1 MAVCNVVIL
10 AVFLFFF
17 FGGRDFS
24 LEQKEDARLI
34 GASYMTMNNEFYTII
49 SEEVAYRVEAEG
61 DRMILRDPALDCGRQ
76 ASQIRELLDLGISAL
91 VVAPAD
97 ADSLADVLTEA
108 RDRGV
113 KVIVVDTAV
122 ADDIPADCTIT
133 SDNYEAGVIIG
144 KYFLQ
149 KHNTAKLVVMTHESA
164 RSARERVGGF
174 LDTVSANENIQVV
187 KKIECEGQVEIA
199 MPRLQ
204 EAIDEGLDFD
214 TVFCLNDLAAMWK
227 TWKRKSAERLCRRCF
242 CENGAAGRV
251 AGRGMGGKR
260 KPVVP
265 RRQRKNRE
273 EERKVVLGGAWR
285 AKRSLWCPAG
295 REKQGR
301 REKIRAG
308 RGMGEEKELWCPAA
322 KEKQGRREKI
332 RAGRGMGE
340 EKELWC
346 PAAKEKIGKK
356 RENPSRAGHGD
367 QKEACGAP
375 PPKKKQGRR
384 GEIQGGRGMG
394 EEKELWCPA
403 VKEKTG
409 KKRGNPRRAGH
420 GEQKEAF
427 GAPPPEKKQGRREEI
442 QGGRGTGSKKKLS
455 YPACHQ

>member
-1 MAVCNVVIL
+1 MKKRNRFFRTGIVAVCNVVIL

-61 DRMILRDPALDCGRQ
+61 DRMILRDPALDSGRQ
-76 ASQIRELLDLGISAL
+76 ASQIRELLDMGISAL

-214 TVFCLNDLAAMWK
+214 TVFCLNDLAGMWK

-251 AGRGMGGKR
+251 AGRPGRGTGSKR

-273 EERKVVLGGAWR
+273 EERKSGSGGAWG
-285 AKRSLWCPAG
+285 AKGS
-295 REKQGR
+295 
-301 REKIRAG
+301 
-308 RGMGEEKELWCPAA
+308 LWCPAA
-322 KEKQGRREKI
+322 KEK
-332 RAGRGMGE
+332 A
-340 EKELWC
+340 
-346 PAAKEKIGKK
+346 GKK
-356 RENPSRAGHGD
+356 RENP
-367 QKEACGAP
+367 
-375 PPKKKQGRR
+375 
-384 GEIQGGRGMG
+384 
-394 EEKELWCPA
+394 
-403 VKEKTG
+403 
-409 KKRGNPRRAGH
+409 RRAGH
-420 GEQKEAF
+420 REQKEALIPRLPSINRSAWDKRASLIKLLGEQYLFSDFYTTTDAVRAGAQYFAGFDSLQLLTYGTAGFLTELVQQFF
-427 GAPPPEKKQGRREEI
+427 GKLVGRSL
-442 QGGRGTGSKKKLS
+442 GGGILDVSVTVLHASQHDS
-455 YPACHQ
+455 T

>member
-1 MAVCNVVIL
+1 MKKRNRFFRTGIVAVCNVVIL

-61 DRMILRDPALDCGRQ
+61 DRMILRDPALDSGRQ
-76 ASQIRELLDLGISAL
+76 ASQIRELLDMGISAL

-214 TVFCLNDLAAMWK
+214 TVFCLNDLAGMWK

-251 AGRGMGGKR
+251 AGRPGRGTGSKR

-273 EERKVVLGGAWR
+273 EERKSGSGGAWG
-285 AKRSLWCPAG
+285 AKGS
-295 REKQGR
+295 
-301 REKIRAG
+301 
-308 RGMGEEKELWCPAA
+308 LWCPAA
-322 KEKQGRREKI
+322 KEK
-332 RAGRGMGE
+332 A
-340 EKELWC
+340 
-346 PAAKEKIGKK
+346 GKK
-356 RENPSRAGHGD
+356 RENP
-367 QKEACGAP
+367 
-375 PPKKKQGRR
+375 
-384 GEIQGGRGMG
+384 
-394 EEKELWCPA
+394 
-403 VKEKTG
+403 
-409 KKRGNPRRAGH
+409 RRAGH
-420 GEQKEAF
+420 REQKEALIPRLPSINRPAWDKRASLIKLLGEQYLFSDFYTTTDAVRAGAQYFAGFDSLQLLTYGTAGFLTELVQQFF
-427 GAPPPEKKQGRREEI
+427 GKLVGRSL
-442 QGGRGTGSKKKLS
+442 GGGILDVSVTVLHASQHDS
-455 YPACHQ
+455 T

>member
-1 MAVCNVVIL
+1 MEKRNRFFRTGIVAVCNVVIL
-10 AVFLFFF
+10 AVLLFFF
-17 FGGRDFS
+17 LGGRDFS

-34 GASYMTMNNEFYTII
+34 GVSYMTMNNEFYTII

-61 DRMILRDPALDCGRQ
+61 DRMILRDPALDSGRQ
-76 ASQIRELLDLGISAL
+76 ASQIRELLDMGISAL

-214 TVFCLNDLAAMWK
+214 TVFCLNDLAGMWK

-251 AGRGMGGKR
+251 AGRPGRGTGSKR
-260 KPVVP
+260 KPLVP

-273 EERKVVLGGAWR
+273 EERKSEAGGAWEKKKSCG
-285 AKRSLWCPAG
+285 APPSEK
-295 REKQGR
+295 KQGR
-301 REKIRAG
+301 REKS
-308 RGMGEEKELWCPAA
+308 C
-322 KEKQGRREKI
+322 
-332 RAGRGMGE
+332 
-340 EKELWC
+340 
-346 PAAKEKIGKK
+346 
-356 RENPSRAGHGD
+356 S
-367 QKEACGAP
+367 
-375 PPKKKQGRR
+375 
-384 GEIQGGRGMG
+384 GRGMG

-409 KKRGNPRRAGH
+409 KKRENPGQAGH
-420 GEQKEAF
+420 EEQKEAF
-427 GAPPPEKKQGRREEI
+427 IPRLPSTCQPEIRE
-442 QGGRGTGSKKKLS
+442 LL
-455 YPACHQ
+455 

>member
-1 MAVCNVVIL
+1 MKKRNRFFRTGIVAVCNVVIL

-204 EAIDEGLDFD
+204 EAINEGLDFD

-242 CENGAAGRV
+242 CENGAAGR
-251 AGRGMGGKR
+251 A
-260 KPVVP
+260 
-265 RRQRKNRE
+265 
-273 EERKVVLGGAWR
+273 
-285 AKRSLWCPAG
+285 
-295 REKQGR
+295 
-301 REKIRAG
+301 AG
-308 RGMGEEKELWCPAA
+308 RGMGEEKELWCPA
-322 KEKQGRREKI
+322 GREKT
-332 RAGRGMGE
+332 
-340 EKELWC
+340 
-346 PAAKEKIGKK
+346 GKK
-356 RENPSRAGHGD
+356 RENPSRAGH
-367 QKEACGAP
+367 
-375 PPKKKQGRR
+375 R
-384 GEIQGGRGMG
+384 
-394 EEKELWCPA
+394 
-403 VKEKTG
+403 
-409 KKRGNPRRAGH
+409 
-420 GEQKEAF
+420 EQKEALIPRLPSINRPAWDKRASLIKLLGEQYLFSDFYTTTDAVRAGAQYFAGFDSLQLLTYGTAGFLTELVQQFF
-427 GAPPPEKKQGRREEI
+427 GKLVGRSL
-442 QGGRGTGSKKKLS
+442 GGGILDVSVTVLHASQHDS
-455 YPACHQ
+455 T

>member
-1 MAVCNVVIL
+1 MEKGNRFFRTGIVAVCNVVIL
-10 AVFLFFF
+10 AGLLLFF

-61 DRMILRDPALDCGRQ
+61 DRMILRDPALDPVRQ
-76 ASQIRELLDLGISAL
+76 ASQIRELLDMGISAL

-214 TVFCLNDLAAMWK
+214 TVFCLNDLAGMGVVAALDENGLLDQVAVYGVDASPDSKELIHEGKMAA
-227 TWKRKSAERLCRRCF
+227 SAAQFPTVIGKEAADAIYRCF
-242 CENGAAGRV
+242 D
-251 AGRGMGGKR
+251 
-260 KPVVP
+260 
-265 RRQRKNRE
+265 
-273 EERKVVLGGAWR
+273 
-285 AKRSLWCPAG
+285 
-295 REKQGR
+295 
-301 REKIRAG
+301 
-308 RGMGEEKELWCPAA
+308 GEET
-322 KEKQGRREKI
+322 EKLILTPVKLICAENV
-332 RAGRGMGE
+332 E
-340 EKELWC
+340 EFG
-346 PAAKEKIGKK
+346 I
-356 RENPSRAGHGD
+356 SRW
-367 QKEACGAP
+367 Q
-375 PPKKKQGRR
+375 
-384 GEIQGGRGMG
+384 
-394 EEKELWCPA
+394 
-403 VKEKTG
+403 
-409 KKRGNPRRAGH
+409 
-420 GEQKEAF
+420 
-427 GAPPPEKKQGRREEI
+427 
-442 QGGRGTGSKKKLS
+442 
-455 YPACHQ
+455 

>member
-1 MAVCNVVIL
+1 MLSRLCRDHNFEEGTIEKRNRFFRTGIVAVCNVVIL

-251 AGRGMGGKR
+251 AGRPGRGMESKK
-260 KPVVP
+260 KPMVP
-265 RRQRKNRE
+265 RRQRK
-273 EERKVVLGGAWR
+273 
-285 AKRSLWCPAG
+285 
-295 REKQGR
+295 
-301 REKIRAG
+301 
-308 RGMGEEKELWCPAA
+308 
-322 KEKQGRREKI
+322 
-332 RAGRGMGE
+332 
-340 EKELWC
+340 
-346 PAAKEKIGKK
+346 
-356 RENPSRAGHGD
+356 SR
-367 QKEACGAP
+367 
-375 PPKKKQGRR
+375 
-384 GEIQGGRGMG
+384 
-394 EEKELWCPA
+394 
-403 VKEKTG
+403 
-409 KKRGNPRRAGH
+409 
-420 GEQKEAF
+420 
-427 GAPPPEKKQGRREEI
+427 
-442 QGGRGTGSKKKLS
+442 
-455 YPACHQ
+455 

>member
-1 MAVCNVVIL
+1 MEKRNRFFRTGIVAVCNVVIL
-10 AVFLFFF
+10 AVLLFFF

-49 SEEVAYRVEAEG
+49 SEEAAYRVEAEG
-61 DRMILRDPALDCGRQ
+61 DRMILRDPALDPVRQ
-76 ASQIRELLDLGISAL
+76 ASQIRELLDMGISAL

-97 ADSLADVLTEA
+97 ADCLADVLTEA

-214 TVFCLNDLAAMWK
+214 TVFCLNDLAGMGVVAALDENGLLDQVAVYGVDASPDSKELIHEGKMAA
-227 TWKRKSAERLCRRCF
+227 SAAQFPTVIGKEAADAIYRCF
-242 CENGAAGRV
+242 D
-251 AGRGMGGKR
+251 
-260 KPVVP
+260 
-265 RRQRKNRE
+265 
-273 EERKVVLGGAWR
+273 
-285 AKRSLWCPAG
+285 
-295 REKQGR
+295 
-301 REKIRAG
+301 
-308 RGMGEEKELWCPAA
+308 GEET
-322 KEKQGRREKI
+322 EKLILTPVKLICAENV
-332 RAGRGMGE
+332 E
-340 EKELWC
+340 EFG
-346 PAAKEKIGKK
+346 I
-356 RENPSRAGHGD
+356 SRW
-367 QKEACGAP
+367 Q
-375 PPKKKQGRR
+375 
-384 GEIQGGRGMG
+384 
-394 EEKELWCPA
+394 
-403 VKEKTG
+403 
-409 KKRGNPRRAGH
+409 
-420 GEQKEAF
+420 
-427 GAPPPEKKQGRREEI
+427 
-442 QGGRGTGSKKKLS
+442 
-455 YPACHQ
+455 

>member
-1 MAVCNVVIL
+1 MEKRNRFFRTGIVAVCNVVIL
-10 AVFLFFF
+10 AVLLFFF

-61 DRMILRDPALDCGRQ
+61 DRMILRDPALDPVRQ
-76 ASQIRELLDLGISAL
+76 ASQIRELLDMGISAL

-214 TVFCLNDLAAMWK
+214 TVFCLNDLAGMWK

-251 AGRGMGGKR
+251 AGRPGRGTGSKR

-273 EERKVVLGGAWR
+273 EERKSEPGGAWR
-285 AKRSLWCPAG
+285 SKGSLWCPAAKEKAGKKRENPRRAGHREQKEACGAPPAEKKQGRREKSCSGRGMGEKKELWCPAG
-295 REKQGR
+295 REK
-301 REKIRAG
+301 A
-308 RGMGEEKELWCPAA
+308 
-322 KEKQGRREKI
+322 
-332 RAGRGMGE
+332 
-340 EKELWC
+340 
-346 PAAKEKIGKK
+346 GKK
-356 RENPSRAGHGD
+356 RENPSRAGH
-367 QKEACGAP
+367 
-375 PPKKKQGRR
+375 R
-384 GEIQGGRGMG
+384 
-394 EEKELWCPA
+394 
-403 VKEKTG
+403 
-409 KKRGNPRRAGH
+409 
-420 GEQKEAF
+420 EQKEALI
-427 GAPPPEKKQGRREEI
+427 PRLPSINR
-442 QGGRGTGSKKKLS
+442 
-455 YPACHQ
+455 PA

>member
-10 AVFLFFF
+10 AVLLFFF

-61 DRMILRDPALDCGRQ
+61 DRMILRDPALDPVRQ
-76 ASQIRELLDLGISAL
+76 ASQIRELLDMGISAL
-91 VVAPAD
+91 VVVPAD

-108 RDRGV
+108 RDRGEV

-204 EAIDEGLDFD
+204 EAINEGLDFD

-227 TWKRKSAERLCRRCF
+227 TWKPKSAERQL
-242 CENGAAGRV
+242 
-251 AGRGMGGKR
+251 
-260 KPVVP
+260 P
-265 RRQRKNRE
+265 
-273 EERKVVLGGAWR
+273 
-285 AKRSLWCPAG
+285 SLF
-295 REKQGR
+295 
-301 REKIRAG
+301 
-308 RGMGEEKELWCPAA
+308 L
-322 KEKQGRREKI
+322 
-332 RAGRGMGE
+332 
-340 EKELWC
+340 
-346 PAAKEKIGKK
+346 
-356 RENPSRAGHGD
+356 
-367 QKEACGAP
+367 
-375 PPKKKQGRR
+375 
-384 GEIQGGRGMG
+384 
-394 EEKELWCPA
+394 
-403 VKEKTG
+403 
-409 KKRGNPRRAGH
+409 
-420 GEQKEAF
+420 
-427 GAPPPEKKQGRREEI
+427 
-442 QGGRGTGSKKKLS
+442 
-455 YPACHQ
+455 

>member
-1 MAVCNVVIL
+1 MKKRNRFFRTGIVAVCNVVIL

-204 EAIDEGLDFD
+204 EAINEGLDFD

-242 CENGAAGRV
+242 CENGAAGRA
-251 AGRGMGGKR
+251 AGRGMGEEKELWCPAGREKAGKKR
-260 KPVVP
+260 ENPGQAGHGEQKEACGAPPPKKKQGRREKSCSGRGMESKKKPVVP

-273 EERKVVLGGAWR
+273 EERKSGSGGA
-285 AKRSLWCPAG
+285 
-295 REKQGR
+295 
-301 REKIRAG
+301 
-308 RGMGEEKELWCPAA
+308 
-322 KEKQGRREKI
+322 
-332 RAGRGMGE
+332 
-340 EKELWC
+340 
-346 PAAKEKIGKK
+346 
-356 RENPSRAGHGD
+356 
-367 QKEACGAP
+367 
-375 PPKKKQGRR
+375 
-384 GEIQGGRGMG
+384 
-394 EEKELWCPA
+394 
-403 VKEKTG
+403 
-409 KKRGNPRRAGH
+409 
-420 GEQKEAF
+420 
-427 GAPPPEKKQGRREEI
+427 
-442 QGGRGTGSKKKLS
+442 
-455 YPACHQ
+455 

>member
-49 SEEVAYRVEAEG
+49 SEEVAYWVEAEG

-174 LDTVSANENIQVV
+174 LDTVSANENILVV

-214 TVFCLNDLAAMWK
+214 TVFCLNDLAGMWK
-227 TWKRKSAERLCRRCF
+227 TWKRKSAERQL
-242 CENGAAGRV
+242 
-251 AGRGMGGKR
+251 
-260 KPVVP
+260 P
-265 RRQRKNRE
+265 
-273 EERKVVLGGAWR
+273 
-285 AKRSLWCPAG
+285 SLF
-295 REKQGR
+295 
-301 REKIRAG
+301 
-308 RGMGEEKELWCPAA
+308 L
-322 KEKQGRREKI
+322 
-332 RAGRGMGE
+332 
-340 EKELWC
+340 
-346 PAAKEKIGKK
+346 
-356 RENPSRAGHGD
+356 
-367 QKEACGAP
+367 
-375 PPKKKQGRR
+375 
-384 GEIQGGRGMG
+384 
-394 EEKELWCPA
+394 
-403 VKEKTG
+403 
-409 KKRGNPRRAGH
+409 
-420 GEQKEAF
+420 
-427 GAPPPEKKQGRREEI
+427 
-442 QGGRGTGSKKKLS
+442 
-455 YPACHQ
+455 

>member
-1 MAVCNVVIL
+1 MKKRNRFFRTGIVAVCNVVIL

-113 KVIVVDTAV
+113 KIIVVDTAV

-133 SDNYEAGVIIG
+133 SDNYEAGVVIG

-174 LDTVSANENIQVV
+174 LDTVSANENILVV

-214 TVFCLNDLAAMWK
+214 TVFCLNDLAGMWK
-227 TWKRKSAERLCRRCF
+227 TWKRKSAERQL
-242 CENGAAGRV
+242 
-251 AGRGMGGKR
+251 
-260 KPVVP
+260 P
-265 RRQRKNRE
+265 
-273 EERKVVLGGAWR
+273 
-285 AKRSLWCPAG
+285 SLF
-295 REKQGR
+295 
-301 REKIRAG
+301 
-308 RGMGEEKELWCPAA
+308 L
-322 KEKQGRREKI
+322 
-332 RAGRGMGE
+332 
-340 EKELWC
+340 
-346 PAAKEKIGKK
+346 
-356 RENPSRAGHGD
+356 
-367 QKEACGAP
+367 
-375 PPKKKQGRR
+375 
-384 GEIQGGRGMG
+384 
-394 EEKELWCPA
+394 
-403 VKEKTG
+403 
-409 KKRGNPRRAGH
+409 
-420 GEQKEAF
+420 
-427 GAPPPEKKQGRREEI
+427 
-442 QGGRGTGSKKKLS
+442 
-455 YPACHQ
+455 

>member
-10 AVFLFFF
+10 AVLLLFF

-61 DRMILRDPALDCGRQ
+61 DRMILRDPALDPLRQ
-76 ASQIRELLDLGISAL
+76 ASQIRELLDMGISAL

-199 MPRLQ
+199 MPCLQ

-214 TVFCLNDLAAMWK
+214 TVFCMNDLAGMWK
-227 TWKRKSAERLCRRCF
+227 TWKRKSAERL
-242 CENGAAGRV
+242 
-251 AGRGMGGKR
+251 
-260 KPVVP
+260 
-265 RRQRKNRE
+265 
-273 EERKVVLGGAWR
+273 
-285 AKRSLWCPAG
+285 
-295 REKQGR
+295 
-301 REKIRAG
+301 
-308 RGMGEEKELWCPAA
+308 
-322 KEKQGRREKI
+322 
-332 RAGRGMGE
+332 
-340 EKELWC
+340 
-346 PAAKEKIGKK
+346 
-356 RENPSRAGHGD
+356 
-367 QKEACGAP
+367 
-375 PPKKKQGRR
+375 
-384 GEIQGGRGMG
+384 
-394 EEKELWCPA
+394 
-403 VKEKTG
+403 
-409 KKRGNPRRAGH
+409 
-420 GEQKEAF
+420 
-427 GAPPPEKKQGRREEI
+427 
-442 QGGRGTGSKKKLS
+442 
-455 YPACHQ
+455 

>member
-1 MAVCNVVIL
+1 MEKGNRFFRTGIVAVCNVVIL
-10 AVFLFFF
+10 AVLLFFF

-49 SEEVAYRVEAEG
+49 SEEVAYWVEAEG
-61 DRMILRDPALDCGRQ
+61 DRMILRDPALDPVRQ
-76 ASQIRELLDLGISAL
+76 ASQIRELLDMGISAL
-91 VVAPAD
+91 VVALAD

-214 TVFCLNDLAAMWK
+214 TVFCLND
-227 TWKRKSAERLCRRCF
+227 
-242 CENGAAGRV
+242 GAAGRV
-251 AGRGMGGKR
+251 AGRPGRGIGEEKELWCPAAKEKTGKKRENPRRAGHGRR
-260 KPVVP
+260 KRAVVP

-273 EERKVVLGGAWR
+273 EERKSEPGGAWG
-285 AKRSLWCPAG
+285 AKRNSHTPPAIN
-295 REKQGR
+295 K
-301 REKIRAG
+301 
-308 RGMGEEKELWCPAA
+308 
-322 KEKQGRREKI
+322 
-332 RAGRGMGE
+332 
-340 EKELWC
+340 
-346 PAAKEKIGKK
+346 
-356 RENPSRAGHGD
+356 
-367 QKEACGAP
+367 
-375 PPKKKQGRR
+375 
-384 GEIQGGRGMG
+384 
-394 EEKELWCPA
+394 
-403 VKEKTG
+403 
-409 KKRGNPRRAGH
+409 
-420 GEQKEAF
+420 
-427 GAPPPEKKQGRREEI
+427 
-442 QGGRGTGSKKKLS
+442 
-455 YPACHQ
+455 